1 MFTRFP
7 YSVEECEIQQLKVYG
22 IFYILRLALR
32 ILVSLGEIFDVWSQ
46 LKFTTLEVM
55 GNWFCEFMPY
65 VQFVRNELSSW
76 TEGLLY

>member
-55 GNWFCEFMPY
+55 GN
-65 VQFVRNELSSW
+65 
-76 TEGLLY
+76 